1 MTRARKGCRRTTP
14 MATGQTVT
22 RSLPNYDPCSRSRC
36 AATTSSRLYTP
47 SMTGDGAVQAEGG
60 GAISAADDALGFVGL
75 IEKGDHHRAH
85 VNLAN

>member
-1 MTRARKGCRRTTP
+1 
-14 MATGQTVT
+14 
-22 RSLPNYDPCSRSRC
+22 
-36 AATTSSRLYTP
+36 
-47 SMTGDGAVQAEGG
+47 MTGDGAVQAEGG